1 MGINIKDVETEITEL
16 GKKVL
21 TLNQLI
27 KKLDEVYDLILK
39 AGEENKNIN
48 LEKVKIN
55 KIEEKNNEKFSD
67 LNQSIELNLAEISKS
82 LSLKVGDLKKEIRSN
97 QDDLEKNIDK
107 IDKSIKSF
115 EKKVTS
121 KATASNYLLVIILI
135 INLIFLI
142 F

>member
-1 MGINIKDVETEITEL
+1 MAINIKDVENEITEL

-67 LNQSIELNLAEISKS
+67 LNQSIESNLAEISKS
-82 LSLKVGDLKKEIRSN
+82 LALKVGDLKKEIRTN

-107 IDKSIKSF
+107 IDKSIKGF
-115 EKKVTS
+115 EKKIYS
-121 KATASNYLLVIILI
+121 KSNTSNYLLVIILL
-135 INLIFLI
+135 INLIFL
-142 F
+142 FF

>member
-1 MGINIKDVETEITEL
+1 MAINIKDVENEITEL

-48 LEKVKIN
+48 IEKVKIN

-67 LNQSIELNLAEISKS
+67 LNQSIESNLAEISKS
-82 LSLKVGDLKKEIRSN
+82 LALKVGDLKKEIRTN

-107 IDKSIKSF
+107 VDKSIKSF
-115 EKKVTS
+115 EKKITS
-121 KATASNYLLVIILI
+121 KATTSNYLLVVILL
-135 INLIFLI
+135 INLIFL
-142 F
+142 FF

>member
-1 MGINIKDVETEITEL
+1 MAINIKDVENEITEL

-67 LNQSIELNLAEISKS
+67 LNQSIESNLAEISKS
-82 LSLKVGDLKKEIRSN
+82 LALKVGDLKKEIRTN

-107 IDKSIKSF
+107 VDKSIKSF
-115 EKKVTS
+115 EKKITL
-121 KATASNYLLVIILI
+121 KATTSNYLLVVILL
-135 INLIFLI
+135 INLIFL
-142 F
+142 FF

>member
-82 LSLKVGDLKKEIRSN
+82 LALKVGDLKKEIRSN
-97 QDDLEKNIDK
+97 QDELEKNIDK
-107 IDKSIKSF
+107 IDKSIKGF

>member
-1 MGINIKDVETEITEL
+1 MAINIKDVETEITEL

-97 QDDLEKNIDK
+97 QDELEKNIDK
-107 IDKSIKSF
+107 IDKSIKGF
-115 EKKVTS
+115 EKKIYS
-121 KATASNYLLVIILI
+121 KSNTSNYLLIIILL
-135 INLIFLI
+135 INLIFL
-142 F
+142 FF

>member
-97 QDDLEKNIDK
+97 QDELEKNIDK
-107 IDKSIKSF
+107 IDKSIKGF
-115 EKKVTS
+115 EKKIYS
-121 KATASNYLLVIILI
+121 KSNTSNYLLVIILL
-135 INLIFLI
+135 INLIFL
-142 F
+142 FF

>member
-97 QDDLEKNIDK
+97 QDELEKNIDK
-107 IDKSIKSF
+107 IDKSIKGF
-115 EKKVTS
+115 EKKIYS
-121 KATASNYLLVIILI
+121 KSNTSNYLLFIILL
-135 INLIFLI
+135 INLIFL
-142 F
+142 FF

>member
-1 MGINIKDVETEITEL
+1 MAINIKDVETEITEL

-67 LNQSIELNLAEISKS
+67 LNQSIESNLAEISKS
-82 LSLKVGDLKKEIRSN
+82 LALKVGDLKKEIRTN

-107 IDKSIKSF
+107 IDKSIKGF
-115 EKKVTS
+115 EKKIYS
-121 KATASNYLLVIILI
+121 KSNTSNYLLVIILL
-135 INLIFLI
+135 INLIFL
-142 F
+142 FF

>member
-1 MGINIKDVETEITEL
+1 MAINIKDVETEITEL

-97 QDDLEKNIDK
+97 QDELEKNIDK
-107 IDKSIKSF
+107 IDKSIKGF
-115 EKKVTS
+115 EKKIYS
-121 KATASNYLLVIILI
+121 KSNTSNYLLVIILL
-135 INLIFLI
+135 INLIFL
-142 F
+142 FF

>member
-82 LSLKVGDLKKEIRSN
+82 LALKVGDLKKEIRTN

-107 IDKSIKSF
+107 VDKSIKSF
-115 EKKVTS
+115 EKKITS
-121 KATASNYLLVIILI
+121 KATTSNYLLVVILL
-135 INLIFLI
+135 INLIFL
-142 F
+142 FF